1 MSVSHEITSE
11 TIAHNIIDDT
21 VTHDVI
27 IESITHEIGNE
38 QGPPWPKWNPWDGIS
53 IEWETP
59 TGVIDWTNTNYA
71 LAHTPSKWVRLY
83 VNGVRQKEPGDYTL
97 SSNIIS
103 FESPLIPWDIL
114 LADYNF

>member
-1 MSVSHEITSE
+1 MDTPINIIEETMIVTVDDEIT
-11 TIAHNIIDDT
+11 T
-21 VTHDVI
+21 VTIEEVTTVI
-27 IESITHEIGNE
+27 EFTAE

-71 LAHTPSKWVRLY
+71 LAHTPSNWVRLY
-83 VNGVRQKEPGDYTL
+83 VNGMRQKEPGDYTL